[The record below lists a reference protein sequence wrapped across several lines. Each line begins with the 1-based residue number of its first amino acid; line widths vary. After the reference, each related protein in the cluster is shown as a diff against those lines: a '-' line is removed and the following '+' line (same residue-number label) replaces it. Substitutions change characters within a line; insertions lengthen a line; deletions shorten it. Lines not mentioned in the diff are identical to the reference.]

1 MRVQTNCIE
10 FQTVEPRDLLNFYFS
25 EKNLGVVSPTHFV
38 YGFLRK
44 MFLMLYPYK
53 WPNFIVWLSL
63 LLEILGNMCI
73 VIICFAC
80 DDIINFEI
88 NLKFLIKPF
97 SYMTKKV
104 RNLKTRKIFLGEIKS
119 IFKGFQLPE
128 IITNSG
134 TNPDV
139 GLKFSGSSY
148 IHF

>member
-1 MRVQTNCIE
+1 MHSCDI
-10 FQTVEPRDLLNFYFS
+10 L
-25 EKNLGVVSPTHFV
+25 EKILILVSPPHFV
-38 YGFLRK
+38 YDFLRK
-44 MFLMLYPYK
+44 KFSCYILLIDQISSSDCLYFLRY
-53 WPNFIVWLSL
+53 WVI
-63 LLEILGNMCI
+63 CI